1 MKMLVLVSIP
11 TEPFNSMLRNGT
23 AGEMIERVVDDNK
36 PESIYFTELDGNRGA
51 VMIVEIPNASKI
63 PSISEPWYLNF
74 EALCEFKIVMSPDDL
89 MKADLNSLGKKW
101 S

>member
-11 TEPFNSMLRNGT
+11 IEPFNSMLRNGT
-23 AGEMIERVVDDNK
+23 AGETIERVVADNK
-36 PESIYFTELDGNRGA
+36 PESIYFTEMDGNRGA
-51 VMIVEIPNASKI
+51 IMIVEVPNASTI

-89 MKADLNSLGKKW
+89 MKADLNSLAKKW

>member
-23 AGEMIERVVDDNK
+23 AGETIERVVADNK
-36 PESIYFTELDGNRGA
+36 PESIYFTEIDGNRGA

-74 EALCEFKIVMSPDDL
+74 EALCVFKIVMSPDDL